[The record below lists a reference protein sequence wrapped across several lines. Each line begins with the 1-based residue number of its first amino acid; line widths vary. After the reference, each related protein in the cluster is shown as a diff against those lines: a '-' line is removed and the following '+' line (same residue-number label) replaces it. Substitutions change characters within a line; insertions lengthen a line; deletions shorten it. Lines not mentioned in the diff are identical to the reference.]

1 MSEKLD
7 KEIIEILPKGYA
19 KSFLGY
25 EKVLLDFSQL
35 ERIAQHPDVN
45 KQWKMMLSNVYGE
58 ASGKIK

>member
-25 EKVLLDFSQL
+25 EKVLLDFS
-35 ERIAQHPDVN
+35 
-45 KQWKMMLSNVYGE
+45 
-58 ASGKIK
+58 